1 MGQIRIN
8 DDQFETGIIADH
20 RGQLLAVGPDSGT
33 VDAFG
38 RARVSQ
44 PLTLFD
50 STLRYTKRTDQ
61 WNETTSGSAAVNY
74 IEAQSS
80 ANLVVTAANG
90 DSVLRRT
97 KRRFPYQ
104 PGKSLMIL
112 QSFAGTTPIAGIKQ
126 EVGFFDNDNGVML
139 RVNGTAVQLVI
150 RSSASGSLVEEV
162 VDQSQWNI
170 DRFTD
175 LDISKA
181 NIFVADLEWL
191 GVGRVRC
198 GFVVNGEYKYCHEF
212 NHANLI
218 GGVYMTTAILP
229 LSYRIESTGAASGA
243 TLKQICSSVM
253 SEGGYEPTGPIYHV
267 GRGAAGVASISTEQV
282 VAGIRMASGRTG
294 NVIMPVQ
301 VDASIEGNTTGQWR
315 LRLNPTLSGATW
327 AASANGRGNVETIT
341 GVTSFSGGT
350 VIGVGLIGNRGA
362 SAFESAHSMAL
373 TLGVNA
379 NGVSD
384 ELVLT
389 LEADTATKG
398 TGIIGWHELV

>member
-1 MGQIRIN
+1 MGQIKTN
-8 DDQFETGIIADH
+8 NEQFETGILADH
-20 RGQLLAVGPDSGT
+20 RGQLLAVGPDSGA

-38 RARVSQ
+38 RARMSE

-61 WNETTSGSAAVNY
+61 WNETTSGSAVVNY

-80 ANLVVTAANG
+80 ANLVVTTANG

-112 QSFAGTTPIAGIKQ
+112 QSFAGTSPIAGIKQ

-139 RVNGTAVQLVI
+139 RVNGTTIQFVI

-267 GRGAAGVASISTEQV
+267 GRGATGVASISTEQV

-301 VDASIEGNTTGQWR
+301 VDASIEGNTIGQWR
-315 LRLNPTLSGATW
+315 LRLNPTLSGASWT
-327 AASANGRGNVETIT
+327 ASANGRGNVETIT

-362 SAFESAHSMAL
+362 SAFEAAHSMAL

-379 NGVSD
+379 NGASD

-389 LEADTATKG
+389 LEADTTTKG